1 MTKTQA
7 TKLQALTTKL
17 ARRPVDGALCFYVQ
31 PSGDSLIFAATNVY
45 ADLKWFDSTADFYAI
60 IGPRGGVR
68 KYAGN
73 LSL

>member
-1 MTKTQA
+1 MTKSQA

-17 ARRPVDGALCFYVQ
+17 SRRSVDGSLCFHVQ
-31 PSGDSLIFAATNVY
+31 ASGDSLIFAATNIY
-45 ADLKWFDSTADFYAI
+45 SELRWFERTADFYAI

-73 LSL
+73 LYL

>member
-1 MTKTQA
+1 MTKSQV

-17 ARRPVDGALCFYVQ
+17 ARRPVDGSLCFYVQ
-31 PSGDSLIFAATNVY
+31 PSGDSLIFAATNIY
-45 ADLKWFDSTADFYAI
+45 ADLQWFERTADFYAI
-60 IGPRGGVR
+60 IGPRGGIC